1 MKNRLYSLRIRGQ
14 AMVEYVVVV
23 AAITAALFV
32 PIVDDASNGTRLS
45 AIQILVR
52 GFQTGYAKISSSL
65 SAPE

>member
-1 MKNRLYSLRIRGQ
+1 MTRRLHSLRVQGQ
-14 AMVEYVVVV
+14 AMVEYVVAV

-32 PIVDDASNGTRLS
+32 PIADDASGGTRLS
-45 AIQILVR
+45 AIQLLVR

>member
-1 MKNRLYSLRIRGQ
+1 MTRRLHCLRVQGQ

-32 PIVDDASNGTRLS
+32 PIADDASGGTRLS
-45 AIQILVR
+45 AIQLLVR

>member
-1 MKNRLYSLRIRGQ
+1 MINRHPPPAIRGQ

-32 PIVDDASNGTRLS
+32 PIADDASEGTRLS
-45 AIQILVR
+45 AIQLLVR

>member
-1 MKNRLYSLRIRGQ
+1 MTRRLHSLRVQGQ

-32 PIVDDASNGTRLS
+32 PIADDASGGTRLS
-45 AIQILVR
+45 AIQLLVR

>member
-1 MKNRLYSLRIRGQ
+1 MILRHQSLATRGQ

-23 AAITAALFV
+23 AVITAALFV
-32 PIVDDASNGTRLS
+32 PIADDASEGVRLS
-45 AIQILVR
+45 AIQLLVR